1 MPIAGFLARHLH
13 AVTDR
18 CDEPIAH
25 IHRRASWPDSISLQP
40 DGVIVCDRLIARR
53 IGQRLDSFACEK
65 PLLMPGIG
73 KPRPADDVRFVDLV
87 SARMKRLF

>member
-1 MPIAGFLARHLH
+1 VSDNFN
-13 AVTDR
+13 
-18 CDEPIAH
+18 ESIAH
-25 IHRRASWPDSISLQP
+25 IHRCISSPDSISLQL
-40 DGVIVCDRLIARR
+40 GGMIVCDRLIARR

-65 PLLMPGIG
+65 PLLMSGIG